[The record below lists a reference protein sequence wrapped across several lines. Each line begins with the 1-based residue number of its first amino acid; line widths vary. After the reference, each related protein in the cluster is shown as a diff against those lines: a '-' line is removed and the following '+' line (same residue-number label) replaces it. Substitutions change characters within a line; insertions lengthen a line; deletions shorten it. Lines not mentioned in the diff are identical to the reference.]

1 MLSHVTRIFA
11 TVFFLSV
18 VAPAEATLLS
28 RLGGAA
34 AYDDV
39 LKITWVTDAALSGP
53 NNWDNQVAWASG
65 LNYLGFDDWRLAS
78 MSVSAG
84 LPTGTTSSVVDCRT
98 DTELACRDNELGY
111 MYFQYLGGSSFLDLT
126 GNQTVN
132 AVNLTNI
139 QSYYWSGTEYNS
151 NHAWYYNY
159 KNSGRF
165 DIPKY
170 NNDYGWAVR
179 SGDVAAVPEPP
190 MVWLLVIGMMG
201 LGLLGVAGRQRR
213 R

>member
-34 AYDDV
+34 AYDDA
-39 LKITWVTDAALSGP
+39 LKITWTTDASLSGVDT
-53 NNWDNQVAWASG
+53 WDNQVAWADS
-65 LNYLGFDDWRLAS
+65 LDYLGFDDWRLAS
-78 MSVSAG
+78 VSVAV
-84 LPTGTTSSVVDCRT
+84 LCNAA
-98 DTELACRDNELGY
+98 TEPDCRDNELGY
-111 MYFQYLGGSSFLDLT
+111 MFYQNIGGSLFDNLT
-126 GNQTVN
+126 GNQTVDG
-132 AVNLTNI
+132 VDLTNI
-139 QSYYWSGTEYNS
+139 QSDYWSGTEDLFDSSY
-151 NHAWYYNY
+151 AKFFVYD
-159 KNSGRF
+159 SGRQGS
-165 DIPKY
+165 DRKS
-170 NNDYGWAVR
+170 NDSYYGWAVR

-201 LGLLGVAGRQRR
+201 LGLLGVVGRQRR